1 MYIKMFIDFIKK
13 NLQQMHTVQQDWF
26 FSHNI
31 VIRHAAKCFKKF
43 KINLL
48 WLTFWS
54 ACQQAQSNQVFCAQE
69 NCSFVLRKTA
79 VLCSGKLQFCA
90 QENCSFA
97 IPSLQLSKAISIDAK
112 YTYTTSAPAVTDP
125 DFLCYSGYFLGQCVQ
140 RYVNSVWTAKLF
152 SAGSCWN
159 SYETLSRE
167 KYRLSSFFPS
177 WGIDLLNS
185 GQDLFS
191 EL

>member
-1 MYIKMFIDFIKK
+1 MVNFLVCLSTSAIKSSFLCSGK
-13 NLQQMHTVQQDWF
+13 LQFCAQESCSFVL
-26 FSHNI
+26 
-31 VIRHAAKCFKKF
+31 RKAAILCSGK
-43 KINLL
+43 L
-48 WLTFWS
+48 
-54 ACQQAQSNQVFCAQE
+54 QFCAQE
-69 NCSFVLRKTA
+69 NCSFVLRKAA

-152 SAGSCWN
+152 SAVSCWN
-159 SYETLSRE
+159 SY
-167 KYRLSSFFPS
+167 
-177 WGIDLLNS
+177 
-185 GQDLFS
+185 
-191 EL
+191 